1 MSLENDV
8 RNAMMLY
15 GIDRFRDSQET
26 AVKSILKGQDTFVI
40 AKTSSGKST
49 DYIVPGLVLAPRIT
63 LVIVPTIS
71 LGVTHV
77 QKLQQRGIGA
87 AMISS
92 KMKSSIR

>member
-40 AKTSSGKST
+40 AKTSSGKSA